1 MQRIVRLVTLI
12 LIDGILV
19 NLSYILAFLL
29 RFDFVTESTAF
40 STYFEVYLGFWFAL
54 TVIKLVNFSL
64 CGLYSSLWRFA
75 GAQEL
80 LRLVGGA
87 ALANLVASL
96 FLFLFSGEMQKSLIF
111 IAFVMDVLLVG
122 GVRLFYRFAGSMRN
136 QKRIMSSSKDVKRIM
151 LVGTGYAAAAIIKE
165 MRMYTGEMM
174 MIPVVVV
181 DENKNKVG
189 NRISGIKI
197 AGTRKDIPRLA
208 RRYKVD
214 EIFIALP
221 SANKKEIEVIMA
233 ECSKTNCQV
242 KILPAMHELID
253 GKVSV
258 SKLRNVDIDDLLG
271 RENVEINSKEI
282 TDSFKGRIV
291 LVTGAGGTMGSE
303 ICRQVGKYLP
313 RKIIGLDSSENG
325 IFELQYEL
333 KKLYPDVE
341 IQTELC
347 SVTEAAQ
354 IKEVF
359 QKSKP
364 HIIIHAASHKNT
376 QLMEDNA
383 KEAVR
388 NNIFGTLTLVNDC
401 EEFAAEKFILISSD
415 KALRP
420 GGVAGAVTRAMEM
433 IVQLKSAISKTQ
445 YMAVRL
451 GNIMGSNGS
460 VVPLFKRQVE
470 QGGPVTVTH
479 PDAVRHFMSLQQAVM
494 LVLQAAAISQ
504 GGEIFTV
511 NIGKAVRIMDL
522 AENIIKL
529 YGFKPY
535 DEIAVSIIGLR
546 PGEKLYEEL
555 LPSDKERIKPTS
567 HSKIVTIDMEE
578 PNDFE
583 FDRRLGILWE
593 SVKHNDDA
601 QIKKDLEGLV
611 PGYRVRN

>member
-1 MQRIVRLVTLI
+1 MQRVIRLITLI
-12 LIDGILV
+12 LVDGILV
-19 NLSYILAFLL
+19 NLSYMLAFLL

-40 STYFEVYLGFWFAL
+40 STYFEIYLNFWFVL
-54 TVIKLVNFSL
+54 TVIKLVIFSL

-80 LRLVGGA
+80 LRLIGA
-87 ALANLVASL
+87 AAAANAVASV
-96 FLFLFSGEMQKSLIF
+96 FLLIFSGDMQRSLIF
-111 IAFVMDVLLVG
+111 MPFVIDMLLVG

-136 QKRIMSSSKDVKRIM
+136 QRRIMSSSKDVKRIM

-165 MRMYTGEMM
+165 MRIHTGEMM
-174 MIPVVVV
+174 MIPVVAI
-181 DENKNKVG
+181 DENRNKVG

-197 AGTRKDIPRLA
+197 AGTRKDIPRLV

-221 SANKKEIEVIMA
+221 SANKKEIEVIMG
-233 ECSKTNCQV
+233 ECGKTNCQV
-242 KILPAMHELID
+242 KILPAMHDLID

-258 SKLRNVDIDDLLG
+258 SKLRNVDIDDILG
-271 RENVEINSKEI
+271 RENVEINSKEL
-282 TDSFKGRIV
+282 TAGFKGRIV
-291 LVTGAGGTMGSE
+291 LVTGAGGTIGSE
-303 ICRQVGKYLP
+303 VCRQVGKYLP
-313 RKIIGLDSSENG
+313 RKIIGLDASENG
-325 IFELQYEL
+325 IYELQYEL

-347 SVTEAAQ
+347 SVTEATQ

-359 QKSKP
+359 QKNKP

-376 QLMEDNA
+376 QLMEDNP

-388 NNIFGTLTLVNDC
+388 NNIFGTLTLVNAC
-401 EEFAAEKFILISSD
+401 EEFAAEKFVLISSD

-555 LPSDKERIKPTS
+555 LPSDKELIKPTS
-567 HSKIVTIDMEE
+567 HSKIVTIDAEE

>member
-19 NLSYILAFLL
+19 NLSYMLAFLL

-40 STYFEVYLGFWFAL
+40 STYFEVYLNFWFVL
-54 TVIKLVNFSL
+54 TAIKLVIFSL

-80 LRLVGGA
+80 LRLVGA
-87 ALANLVASL
+87 AAVANAVASV
-96 FLFLFSGEMQKSLIF
+96 FLLIFSGEMQRSLIF
-111 IAFVMDVLLVG
+111 MPFVIDMLLVG
-122 GVRLFYRFAGSMRN
+122 GVRLFYRFAGSLRN

-165 MRMYTGEMM
+165 MRVHTGEMM
-174 MIPVVVV
+174 MIPAVVV

-197 AGTRKDIPRLA
+197 AGTRKDIPRLV

-271 RENVEINSKEI
+271 RESVEINSKEI

-313 RKIIGLDSSENG
+313 RKIIGLDASENG

-388 NNIFGTLTLVNDC
+388 NNIFGTLTLVNAC

-433 IVQLKSAISKTQ
+433 IVQLKSTISKTQ

-535 DEIAVSIIGLR
+535 DEIAISIIGLR

-555 LPSDKERIKPTS
+555 LPSDKELVRPTS
-567 HSKIVTIDMEE
+567 HSRIVTIDMEE

>member
-19 NLSYILAFLL
+19 NLSYMLAFLL

-40 STYFEVYLGFWFAL
+40 STYFEVYLNFWFVL
-54 TVIKLVNFSL
+54 TAIKLVIFSL

-80 LRLVGGA
+80 LRLVGA
-87 ALANLVASL
+87 AAAANAVASV
-96 FLFLFSGEMQKSLIF
+96 FLLIFSGEMQRSLIF
-111 IAFVMDVLLVG
+111 MPFVIDMLLVG
-122 GVRLFYRFAGSMRN
+122 GVRLFYRFAGSLRN

-165 MRMYTGEMM
+165 MRVHTGEMM
-174 MIPVVVV
+174 MIPAVVV

-197 AGTRKDIPRLA
+197 AGTRKDIPRLV

-271 RENVEINSKEI
+271 RESVEINSKEI

-313 RKIIGLDSSENG
+313 RKIIGLDASENG

-388 NNIFGTLTLVNDC
+388 NNIFGTLTLVNAC

-433 IVQLKSAISKTQ
+433 IVQLKSTISKTQ

-535 DEIAVSIIGLR
+535 DEIAISIIGLR

-555 LPSDKERIKPTS
+555 LPSDKELVRPTS
-567 HSKIVTIDMEE
+567 HSRIVTIDMEE

>member
-1 MQRIVRLVTLI
+1 MQRIIRLASLI

-19 NLSYILAFLL
+19 NLSYMLAFLL
-29 RFDFVTESTAF
+29 RFDFATESTAF
-40 STYFEVYLGFWFAL
+40 STYFEIYLNFWFVL
-54 TVIKLVNFSL
+54 TAMKLVIFSL

-80 LRLVGGA
+80 LRLIGGVA
-87 ALANLVASL
+87 AANIVTAL
-96 FLFLFSGEMQKSLIF
+96 FLLLFSGEMQGSLTF
-111 IAFVMDVLLVG
+111 MPFVIDMLLVG
-122 GVRLFYRFAGSMRN
+122 GIRLFYRFAGSMQN
-136 QKRIMSSSKDVKRIM
+136 QRRIMSSSKDVKRIM
-151 LVGTGYAAAAIIKE
+151 LIGTGYAAAAIIKE
-165 MRMYTGEMM
+165 MRIHTGEMM
-174 MIPVVVV
+174 MIPVVAI

-197 AGTRKDIPRLA
+197 AGTRKDIPRLV

-221 SANKKEIEVIMA
+221 SANKKELEVIMA
-233 ECSKTNCQV
+233 ECGKTNCQV

-271 RENVEINSKEI
+271 RETVEINSKEL
-282 TDSFKGRIV
+282 TACFKGRIV
-291 LVTGAGGTMGSE
+291 LVTGAGGAIGSE

-313 RKIIGLDSSENG
+313 RKIIALDASESG

-341 IQTELC
+341 IQSELC
-347 SVTEAAQ
+347 SVTEAGQ

-359 QKSKP
+359 QKNKP

-388 NNIFGTLTLVNDC
+388 NNVFGTLTLVNAC
-401 EEFAAEKFILISSD
+401 EEFAAEKFVLISSD

-420 GGVAGAVTRAMEM
+420 GGVAGAVTRATEM
-433 IVQLKSAISKTQ
+433 IVQLKSTLSKTQ

-479 PDAVRHFMSLQQAVM
+479 PDAVRHFMPLQQSVM
-494 LVLQAAAISQ
+494 LALQAAAISQ

-511 NIGKAVRIMDL
+511 NIGRALRIMDL

-555 LPSDKERIKPTS
+555 LPSNKELVKPTS
-567 HSKIVTIDMEE
+567 HSKIVTIDSEE
-578 PNDFE
+578 LNDFE
-583 FDRRLGILWE
+583 FDRRLNILWE
-593 SVKHNDDA
+593 SVKHSDDA
-601 QIKKDLEGLV
+601 QIKKDLEALV

>member
-388 NNIFGTLTLVNDC
+388 NNIFGTLTLVNAC